1 MQPFEPESPKQ
12 VTTLSPQEQEHL
24 NQVITEILTKYDH
37 EVALSDRQADQQSVE
52 EFTTQF
58 VQQRDT
64 LKNASQLLSSIN
76 RGFGTIDQINR
87 YHQDLINAQN
97 RGQSKVNWLKTMIKT
112 ATNIKDVRKIG
123 KIVQE
128 VQLALAESN
137 NHYLA
142 SLLDE
147 NVDEVEIFTP
157 MPERDFEGI
166 NEAIIVQ
173 DLLSEVQTNSLLNV
187 ISTAQTVESL
197 TKKINDV
204 DGNVI
209 EVAKQCFEGD
219 MGNDEETLVKKLAT
233 AGVMIADA
241 EMPIQALDGVNASEI
256 AMMVDMGITIAKI
269 GYKVSQGKMTVGN
282 AIEYIADRAIA
293 DTAVV
298 ISAIAKLKIEYVAA
312 GMGAA
317 VGAVFGPVGMTIGG
331 FVGHGVGKVTG
342 AYIAPKIEQGIK
354 KVAQA
359 AKPMVKQ
366 VVQKT
371 VEVAKQAGKTITEG
385 AKKVGKA
392 IANFFGW

>member
-1 MQPFEPESPKQ
+1 MNISPPEKQ
-12 VTTLSPQEQEHL
+12 SSQKVTTLSPQEQEHL
-24 NQVITEILTKYDH
+24 TQVINEILTKYDG
-37 EVALSDRQADQQSVE
+37 QADKQSVE

-58 VQQRDT
+58 VQQREISTDT
-64 LKNASQLLSSIN
+64 SELLSSIN
-76 RGFGTIDQINR
+76 RGFGTIDQING
-87 YHQDLINAQN
+87 YHQDLINAQSG
-97 RGQSKVNWLKTMIKT
+97 GQSKVNWLKTMIKT

-128 VQLALAESN
+128 VQTALAESN

-147 NVDEVEIFTP
+147 NIGDVEIFTP
-157 MPERDFEGI
+157 MPERDFEEI

-209 EVAKQCFEGD
+209 EVAKQCFEGE
-219 MGNDEETLVKKLAT
+219 MGNNEETLVKKLAT

-241 EMPIQALDGVNASEI
+241 EMPIQALDGVNASEV
-256 AMMVDMGITIAKI
+256 AMIVDMGITLSKV
-269 GYKVSQGKMTVGN
+269 GYKVSQGKMAVGK

-298 ISAIAKLKIEYVAA
+298 VSTIAKLKIEYVAA
-312 GMGAA
+312 GMGTA
-317 VGAVFGPVGMTIGG
+317 VGTVFGPVGMAIGA

-354 KVAQA
+354 KVAQV
-359 AKPMVKQ
+359 AKPMVRQ

>member
-1 MQPFEPESPKQ
+1 MSTIPTKPDSPNK

-24 NQVITEILTKYDH
+24 NQVITEILTKYD
-37 EVALSDRQADQQSVE
+37 RQANKKSVE

-64 LKNASQLLSSIN
+64 LTDTSELLGSIN
-76 RGFGTIDQINR
+76 SGFSTIDQINR

-137 NHYLA
+137 NQHLA
-142 SLLDE
+142 SLLNE

-166 NEAIIVQ
+166 NEQIIVQ
-173 DLLSEVQTNSLLNV
+173 DLLGEVQTNSLLTV

-197 TKKINDV
+197 TKKFNSV

-209 EVAKQCFEGD
+209 EVAQNCFEGE
-219 MGNDEETLVKKLAT
+219 MGNNEETLVKKLAT
-233 AGVMIADA
+233 AGVLIADA
-241 EMPIQALDGVNASEI
+241 EMPIQALDGVNASEV
-256 AMMVDMGITIAKI
+256 AMMVDMGITIAKV
-269 GYKVSQGKMTVGN
+269 GYKVSQGKMAVGK

-293 DTAVV
+293 DTALVV
-298 ISAIAKLKIEYVAA
+298 STIAKLKIEYVAA
-312 GMGAA
+312 GIGAS
-317 VGAVFGPVGMTIGG
+317 VGTVFGPIGTVIG
-331 FVGHGVGKVTG
+331 SFVGHGVGKVTG

-354 KVAQA
+354 KVADV
-359 AKPMVKQ
+359 AKPRVAQ

-371 VEVAKQAGKTITEG
+371 VEVAQKAGKAITEG